1 MNSAIYCARMASR
14 WFALAVIFLT
24 RTSMGV
30 QFQSLASVAPLMVED
45 LHLSWA
51 QVGSLIGLYML
62 PGAALSAPGGLLG
75 QRFGDRRMVIAG
87 LSLMLAG
94 GLVTAASGGFA
105 VASIGRLASGAGA
118 VLMNILL
125 AKMTADWFTG
135 REMATAM
142 AVLITAWPVG
152 LGLAASTLGGVAAR
166 TSWPTAIVVASA
178 TAALGLLLMAGLYR
192 DAPARGVPGARA
204 ALGARDI
211 GLAVSSGF
219 AFGVF
224 NASLLVV
231 IAFAPAMLR
240 AHGSTLGEAGFVVS
254 LAIWVTILSVPAG
267 GVLGDHYR
275 RPNLLIVGGSLAAAL
290 LIALLPTL
298 ATAAFGLILVGLV
311 VGAPPGS
318 LMSLLPRVLAPE
330 RLATGLGVFY
340 TLFYLVIAAS
350 QSAAGLV
357 RDLSGDPAMP
367 IRFAAAMMAAT
378 VLGLGAF
385 RLVERGK
392 GR

>member
-1 MNSAIYCARMASR
+1 MASR
-14 WFALAVIFLT
+14 WLALAVIFLT

-30 QFQSLASVAPLMVED
+30 QFQSVASVAPLMVED

-62 PGAALSAPGGLLG
+62 PGAALSALGGLLG

-152 LGLAASTLGGVAAR
+152 LGLAASTLGGLAAR

-192 DAPARGVPGARA
+192 DAPARGAPGARA

-211 GLAVSSGF
+211 GLAVSSGV
-219 AFGVF
+219 AFSLF

-231 IAFAPAMLR
+231 LAFAPAMLS
-240 AHGSTLGEAGFVVS
+240 AQGSTLGEAGFVVS

-267 GVLGDHYR
+267 GVLGDRYR
-275 RPNLLIVGGSLAAAL
+275 RPHLLIVGGSLAAAL

-298 ATAAFGLILVGLV
+298 PTAALGLILVGLV

-340 TLFYLVIAAS
+340 TLFYLLIAAS
-350 QSAAGLV
+350 QSVAGLV

-367 IRFAAAMMAAT
+367 IRLAAAMMAAT

-385 RLVERGK
+385 CLVEQGK

>member
-1 MNSAIYCARMASR
+1 MASR
-14 WFALAVIFLT
+14 WLALAVIFLT

-30 QFQSLASVAPLMVED
+30 QFQSVASVAPLMVED

-62 PGAALSAPGGLLG
+62 PGAALSVPGGLLG

-105 VASIGRLASGAGA
+105 VALIGRLASGAGA
-118 VLMNILL
+118 VLMNIML

-135 REMATAM
+135 REMTTAM
-142 AVLITAWPVG
+142 AVMITAWPVG
-152 LGLAASTLGGVAAR
+152 LGLAASTLGGLAAR

-192 DAPARGVPGARA
+192 DAPARGAPGARA

-211 GLAVSSGF
+211 GLAVSSGV
-219 AFGVF
+219 AFSLF

-231 IAFAPAMLR
+231 LAFAPAMLS
-240 AHGSTLGEAGFVVS
+240 AQGSTLGEAGFVVS

-267 GVLGDHYR
+267 GVLGDRYR
-275 RPNLLIVGGSLAAAL
+275 RPHLLIVGGSLAAAL

-298 ATAAFGLILVGLV
+298 PTAALGLILVGLV

-340 TLFYLVIAAS
+340 TLFYLLIAAS
-350 QSAAGLV
+350 QSVAGLV

-367 IRFAAAMMAAT
+367 IRLAAAMMAAT

-385 RLVERGK
+385 CLVEQGK

>member
-1 MNSAIYCARMASR
+1 MANR
-14 WFALAVIFLT
+14 WVALAIVFVT

-30 QFQSLASVAPLMVED
+30 QFQSVASVAPLMVEN

-62 PGAALSAPGGLLG
+62 PGAALSVPGGLLG

-105 VASIGRLASGAGA
+105 VALIGRLVSGAGA
-118 VLMNILL
+118 VLMNIML
-125 AKMTADWFTG
+125 AKMIADWFTG
-135 REMATAM
+135 REMVTAM
-142 AVLITAWPVG
+142 AVMLTAWPVG
-152 LGLAASTLGGVAAR
+152 LGLAASTLGGLAAR
-166 TSWPTAIVVASA
+166 TSWPTAIVLASA

-211 GLAVSSGF
+211 GLSVSSGF

-231 IAFAPAMLR
+231 LAFAPAMLS

-254 LAIWVTILSVPAG
+254 LAIWVTILSIPAG
-267 GVLGDHYR
+267 GVLGDRYG
-275 RPNLLIVGGSLAAAL
+275 RPHLLIVGGSLAAAL

-298 ATAAFGLILVGLV
+298 PTVAFGLILVGLV

-340 TLFYLVIAAS
+340 MLFYLLIAAS

-357 RDLSGDPAMP
+357 RDVSGDPAMP
-367 IRFAAAMMAAT
+367 IRFAAVMMTGT

-385 RLVERGK
+385 RLAERGK